1 MFDQLKNEIG
11 WVNLYGRESS
21 SELVY
26 LTFFN
31 YYSVEIL
38 FGAMENLKDNWL
50 TEGLI
55 DFEYKKY
62 QLLAYLQNVKESFKR
77 VELYPFLSDL
87 VFHYRNLM
95 TLRENKLMIGES
107 FPKELSTERLKNLE
121 ISYRKII
128 EDDLIM
134 REIESIMEYALPQFK
149 SSLEEGSYIY
159 EYVESKCEISP
170 VGLTS
175 LYANEGYL
183 FVTQPPEKETN
194 IYRYQIT
201 FFEQS
206 SEPMRGIQTTFVET
220 TEKNLAS
227 TYENLKLTLI
237 RKYSELPNPAA
248 YLVLSKLKFPYVQTL
263 MPVAKRLLVKEIS
276 KVV

>member
-1 MFDQLKNEIG
+1 
-11 WVNLYGRESS
+11 
-21 SELVY
+21 
-26 LTFFN
+26 
-31 YYSVEIL
+31 
-38 FGAMENLKDNWL
+38 MENLKDNWL

-55 DFEYKKY
+55 DFEFKKY
-62 QLLAYLQNVKESFKR
+62 QLLGYLQKVKDSFSR

-95 TLRENKLMIGES
+95 ILKENKLMIGES
-107 FPKELSTERLKNLE
+107 FPKELATERLKNLE
-121 ISYRKII
+121 LTYRKII

-134 REIESIMEYALPQFK
+134 CEIESIMEYALPQFK
-149 SSLEEGSYIY
+149 ASLDEGSYIY

-194 IYRYQIT
+194 IYRYQVT

-206 SEPMRGIQTTFVET
+206 SEPMRGIQTTLVET
-220 TEKNLAS
+220 TERSLAS
-227 TYENLKLTLI
+227 TYESLKLILI

-276 KVV
+276 KVA

>member
-1 MFDQLKNEIG
+1 
-11 WVNLYGRESS
+11 
-21 SELVY
+21 
-26 LTFFN
+26 
-31 YYSVEIL
+31 
-38 FGAMENLKDNWL
+38 MENLKDNWL

-62 QLLAYLQNVKESFKR
+62 LLLAYLKKVKDSFQR

-87 VFHYRNLM
+87 VFHYRNLV
-95 TLRENKLMIGES
+95 TLRENKLLIGES

-121 ISYRKII
+121 ISYRKVI

-134 REIESIMEYALPQFK
+134 REIESIMEYALPMFK
-149 SSLEEGSYIY
+149 ASLDEGSFIY
-159 EYVESKCEISP
+159 EYVESQCEISP
-170 VGLTS
+170 VGLTA

-206 SEPMRGIQTTFVET
+206 NEPMRGIQTTFVET

-227 TYENLKLTLI
+227 TYENIKLTLLK
-237 RKYSELPNPAA
+237 KYSELPNPAA

-276 KVV
+276 KVS

>member
-1 MFDQLKNEIG
+1 
-11 WVNLYGRESS
+11 
-21 SELVY
+21 
-26 LTFFN
+26 
-31 YYSVEIL
+31 
-38 FGAMENLKDNWL
+38 MENLKDNWL

-62 QLLAYLQNVKESFKR
+62 QLLAYLKKVKESFTR

-87 VFHYRNLM
+87 VFHYRNLV
-95 TLRENKLMIGES
+95 TLRESKLMIGES
-107 FPKELSTERLKNLE
+107 FPKELSPDSLKNLE

-128 EDDLIM
+128 EDDRIM

-149 SSLEEGSYIY
+149 SSLEEGSFIY
-159 EYVESKCEISP
+159 EYVESRCEISP

-183 FVTQPPEKETN
+183 FVTQPPEMETN

-206 SEPMRGIQTTFVET
+206 NEPMRGIQTTFIET
-220 TEKNLAS
+220 TEKNLVS

-237 RKYSELPNPAA
+237 RKYRELPNPAA
-248 YLVLSKLKFPYVQTL
+248 YLVLSKLKFPYQQTL

>member
-1 MFDQLKNEIG
+1 
-11 WVNLYGRESS
+11 
-21 SELVY
+21 
-26 LTFFN
+26 
-31 YYSVEIL
+31 
-38 FGAMENLKDNWL
+38 MENLKDNWL

-62 QLLAYLQNVKESFKR
+62 QLLAYLKNVKSSFSR
-77 VELYPFLSDL
+77 VELYPFLSEL
-87 VFHYRNLM
+87 VFHYRNLI

-107 FPKELSTERLKNLE
+107 FPKELSADGLKNLE
-121 ISYRKII
+121 LSYRKIV

-134 REIESIMEYALPQFK
+134 QEIESIMDFALPQFK
-149 SSLEEGSYIY
+149 SSLDEGSYIY

-170 VGLTS
+170 IGLTS
-175 LYANEGYL
+175 LYASEGYL

-194 IYRYQIT
+194 IYRYQVT

-206 SEPMRGIQTTFVET
+206 SEPMRGIQTTFMET

-237 RKYSELPNPAA
+237 KKYAELPNPAA

-263 MPVAKRLLVKEIS
+263 MPIAKRLLVKEIS
-276 KVV
+276 KVA

>member
-1 MFDQLKNEIG
+1 MD
-11 WVNLYGRESS
+11 
-21 SELVY
+21 
-26 LTFFN
+26 
-31 YYSVEIL
+31 
-38 FGAMENLKDNWL
+38 NLKDNWL

-62 QLLAYLQNVKESFKR
+62 QLLAYLKKVKESFTR

-87 VFHYRNLM
+87 VFHYRNLV
-95 TLRENKLMIGES
+95 TLRESKLLIGES
-107 FPKELSTERLKNLE
+107 FPKELSTDHLKNLE

-128 EDDLIM
+128 EDDRVM

-149 SSLEEGSYIY
+149 TSLEEGSFIY
-159 EYVESKCEISP
+159 EYVESRCEISP

-206 SEPMRGIQTTFVET
+206 NEPMRGIQTTFVET
-220 TEKNLAS
+220 TEKNMEW
-227 TYENLKLTLI
+227 TYENIKLSLI
-237 RKYSELPNPAA
+237 KKFKELPNPAA
-248 YLVLSKLKFPYVQTL
+248 YLVLSKLKFPFNQTL
-263 MPVAKRLLVKEIS
+263 MPVAKRMLVKKIS
-276 KVV
+276 SATF